1 MSTLPSVISRIE
13 DAIRGCVRERHSDA
27 NVFSFGAV
35 EIDPIHLAIWTTT
48 ATDRQRDDL
57 VADEALLDHY
67 RSVLPAEGYPPAAVP
82 HVAFAFESE
91 ETVRRDHG
99 GNWWYAVK

>member
-1 MSTLPSVISRIE
+1 MSTLPSVIRRIE
-13 DAIRGCVRERHSDA
+13 DAIRAYARERHSDA

-57 VADEALLDHY
+57 AADQALLSHY
-67 RSVLPAEGYPPAAVP
+67 RSVLLAEGYPPAAVP